1 MLYRITAYHKDLDIS
16 VIMDCDGKFDYL
28 QQFSLYMQNK
38 GFMVIAESKKD
49 TLLDVNIKPPKSYP
63 NNIILRACHYGRPIE
78 TTVTQNGFTYRAL
91 QVNKKIYV
99 PNKDRTV

>member
-1 MLYRITAYHKDLDIS
+1 MLFRITAYHKGLDIS

-28 QQFSLYMQNK
+28 QQFSLYMQDK
-38 GFMVIAESKKD
+38 GFMVIAQSKED
-49 TLLDVNIKPPKSYP
+49 TLLAGNIKPPMSFP
-63 NNIILRACHYGRPIE
+63 NNVILRACHYGKPIE
-78 TTVTQNGFTYRAL
+78 TTITQNGFTYRAL

>member
-1 MLYRITAYHKDLDIS
+1 MLFRITAYHKGLDIS

-28 QQFSLYMQNK
+28 QQFSLYMQDK

-49 TLLDVNIKPPKSYP
+49 TLLDVNIKPPKSFP
-63 NNIILRACHYGRPIE
+63 NNVILRACQYGRPIE
-78 TTVTQNGFTYRAL
+78 TTFTKDGFTYKAL